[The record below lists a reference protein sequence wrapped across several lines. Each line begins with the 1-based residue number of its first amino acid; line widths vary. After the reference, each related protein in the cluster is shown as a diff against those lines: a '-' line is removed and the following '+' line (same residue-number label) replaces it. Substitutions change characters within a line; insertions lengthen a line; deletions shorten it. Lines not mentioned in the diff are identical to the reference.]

1 MVLIFIVCLFWG
13 LWIVEMFFHF
23 FSILFTYEI
32 HTLFFSYSFFFCE
45 INFAEF
51 LKEALIWL
59 DWFSNLRAHSSVI
72 SCSNFLTYLPLLSPA
87 ITWTPLFLPLCY
99 LCHTKFGFHFQK
111 LLPGGPAL
119 EASLSRSISGLLRM
133 SPLLQTSLLQ
143 ALALTYIWSMPKLPP
158 PVSVLVVT
166 VLQGFPFSCPVC
178 GSTACFY
185 FPSTGSLFIHTQTHL
200 CLCIY

>member
-1 MVLIFIVCLFWG
+1 MGPWCAGKPALIFKG
-13 LWIVEMFFHF
+13 
-23 FSILFTYEI
+23 
-32 HTLFFSYSFFFCE
+32 SFD
-45 INFAEF
+45 
-51 LKEALIWL
+51 LIWL
-59 DWFSNLRAHSSVI
+59 VLQPHRAHSSVI

-158 PVSVLVVT
+158 SVSSGCDCLAGLSLLMPCLWLHCLLLLPLHWQPLHPYTNTPVLVH
-166 VLQGFPFSCPVC
+166 LLMGFLFCVAPYLHYILPVVE
-178 GSTACFY
+178 
-185 FPSTGSLFIHTQTHL
+185 PLF
-200 CLCIY
+200 